1 MFFISSNLAM
11 LLKAFKI
18 RNLRSYS
25 LSHILLNNLGNILYW
40 LYVSSLPIGP
50 IWWMHSFYT
59 ITSILML
66 IAYLRYEGFGCAEQ
80 RAKRAA

>member
-1 MFFISSNLAM
+1 M
-11 LLKAFKI
+11 LLKAFKT

-25 LSHILLNNLGNILYW
+25 LSNILLNNFGNILYW

-59 ITSILML
+59 VTSILML
-66 IAYLRYEGFGCAEQ
+66 IAYLRYEGFGLRRTAGKKG
-80 RAKRAA
+80 RLTLH